1 MSGVGPD
8 DLVNLLFGVGYSI
21 AFLTIISLGLAV
33 VFGMMGV
40 TNMAHGE
47 FLMIGAFLTVS
58 LTRAGV
64 PLGVSMAIAG
74 LIVAAFGALL
84 EHILIRRLYGRLEAT
99 MLATFGLSP
108 ILVQAAVLIW
118 GTTSEGIPTPL
129 GSFRVGEYSFATYS
143 LVIMAAAVVLVVAV
157 YLLYARS
164 RFGVMARA
172 VAMNPEMASAIG
184 INSARINMGNFAVG
198 AGLAGVGGALLAPV
212 VAVAPSMGA
221 SYIAQAF
228 VTVVLGGPGVVSGT
242 AAASGLLGSVQR
254 VVSDASTAFYGTAA
268 LLVLAIV
275 LMRFLPTG
283 ISGRVG
289 RQL

>member
-1 MSGVGPD
+1 MD
-8 DLVNLLFGVGYSI
+8 DIVNLLMGVGYSI

-33 VFGMMGV
+33 VFGMMGI

-58 LTRAGV
+58 FTRSGVSLWLSMVIAGV
-64 PLGVSMAIAG
+64 A
-74 LIVAAFGALL
+74 VAAFGALL
-84 EHILIRRLYGRLEAT
+84 ERLLIRRLYGRLEAT

-118 GTTSEGIPTPL
+118 GTTSEGVTTPL
-129 GSFRVGEYSFATYS
+129 GNFRVGEYSFATYS
-143 LVIMAAAVVLVVAV
+143 LVIIIAAVFLVAGV
-157 YLLYARS
+157 YLLYAKS

-184 INSARINMGNFAVG
+184 INSSRINMGNFAVG
-198 AGLAGVGGALLAPV
+198 AGLAGAGGALIAPV

-242 AAASGLLGSVQR
+242 AAASSLLGSVQR

-275 LMRFLPTG
+275 LLRFLPTG
-283 ISGRVG
+283 ISGKAG